1 MNIKE
6 YDFLG
11 YADDKDIQKLIKDE
25 QILYCDF
32 ISKVSRFGLNKE
44 RIILLTNNNIYYLKS
59 KSPVFTITYIQL
71 LGVTLSKTTTE
82 FIFHMN
88 FDDEDFHFKS
98 KNRDLL
104 ISQLAKIYFNNT
116 KKMLKICEVD
126 QKSLKQYIT
135 AKKDKKKN
143 TSYTKMDQ
151 KFSIDTKAYI
161 EKHNN
166 ISEKE
171 LETDK
176 NEKKKKVG
184 TIFSTHKT
192 VKNVGVDDFKII
204 KVIGRGSYGKVCLVE
219 FKQTKELFAMKSLK
233 KNVLL
238 DEDQVESTLLE
249 KNILQSLDYPFLV
262 GMVFCFQT
270 EERVYFVLPFIQGG
284 ELFQHL
290 RKYKYFP
297 EKNVKFYAAI
307 IGLSLDYLHKKGIVY
322 RDIKPENILIE
333 RDGYLKLIDFG
344 MAKILKDDEKTNSFC
359 GTPEY
364 LAPEIITG
372 EGHNRMADWW
382 SYGTLVYEML
392 FGLPPFF
399 NENVETM
406 YELITNKEL
415 RFPKKFN
422 VSEEAKDLL
431 KKLLVKKQNERLG
444 INGGFDE
451 IKKHPFFKDMDFKA
465 LEAKKI
471 EAPFKPALEDS
482 FDVTNFD
489 DEFTSEDLV
498 SSEITE
504 KNMDL
509 IKRNQD
515 QFDEFDEDNDN

>member
-11 YADDKDIQKLIKDE
+11 YEEDKDIQKLIKSE
-25 QILYCDF
+25 KILYCDF
-32 ISKVSRFGLNKE
+32 ITKITRFGLNQE
-44 RIILLTNNNIYYLKS
+44 RIILLTNNNLYYIKS
-59 KSPVFTITYIQL
+59 KSPTFTITYPQL
-71 LGVTLSKTTTE
+71 IGVTLSKTTTE
-82 FIFHMN
+82 FIFHIN
-88 FDDEDFHFKS
+88 FEDQDYHLSS

-104 ISQLAKIYFNNT
+104 ISQLAKIYYNNT
-116 KKMLKICEVD
+116 KKMLKICEVE
-126 QKSLKQYIT
+126 QKTIKQFIT
-135 AKKDKKKN
+135 AKKDKKKS
-143 TSYTKMDQ
+143 TSYTKMEQ
-151 KFSIDTKAYI
+151 KFLIDTKAYI
-161 EKHNN
+161 EKHNK
-166 ISEKE
+166 ISDNEI
-171 LETDK
+171 ETDK
-176 NEKKKKVG
+176 VENKKKVG

-192 VKNVGVDDFKII
+192 VKNVGVDDFKIV

-219 FKQTKELFAMKSLK
+219 FTQTKELFAMKSLK

-297 EKNVKFYAAI
+297 EANVKFYASI
-307 IGLSLDYLHKKGIVY
+307 IGLSLEYLHKKGIVY
-322 RDIKPENILIE
+322 RDIKPENILLE
-333 RDGYLKLIDFG
+333 SDGYLKLIDFG
-344 MAKILKDDEKTNSFC
+344 MAKILKGDEKTNSFC

-392 FGLPPFF
+392 FGIPPFF
-399 NENVETM
+399 NENIETM

-422 VSEEAKDLL
+422 VSDEAKDLL
-431 KKLLVKKQNERLG
+431 KKLLVKNQTQRFG

-451 IKKHPFFKDMDFKA
+451 IKKHPFFIGIDFKA
-465 LEAKKI
+465 LEEKKI
-471 EAPFKPALEDS
+471 EAPFKPKLEDS

-489 DEFTSEDLV
+489 DEFTSEELV

-509 IKRNQD
+509 IKKNQD
-515 QFDEFDEDNDN
+515 QFDEFDEDNDI

>member
-11 YADDKDIQKLIKDE
+11 YEEDKDIKKLIKDE
-25 QILYCDF
+25 EILYSDF
-32 ISKVSRFGLNKE
+32 ISKISRFGLNQE
-44 RIILLTNNNIYYLKS
+44 RIILLTDKNLYYLKNKNPTFVIS
-59 KSPVFTITYIQL
+59 YPQL
-71 LGVTLSKTTTE
+71 LGVTISKTTNE
-82 FIFHMN
+82 FIFHIN
-88 FDDEDFHFKS
+88 FEDQDYHFGS

-104 ISQLAKIYFNNT
+104 LSQLAQIYQSNT
-116 KKMLKICEVD
+116 KKPLKICEVE
-126 QKSLKQYIT
+126 QKSLKQFIT
-135 AKKDKKKN
+135 SKKDKKKT

-151 KFSIDTKAYI
+151 KFLIDTKTFI
-161 EKHNN
+161 EKNSKVN
-166 ISEKE
+166 EKE
-171 LETDK
+171 LET
-176 NEKKKKVG
+176 EKKEKTKKVG

-192 VKNVGVDDFKII
+192 VKNVTVDDFKII

-297 EKNVKFYAAI
+297 EKNVKFYASI
-307 IGLSLDYLHKKGIVY
+307 IGLSLEYLHKKGIVY
-322 RDIKPENILIE
+322 RDIKPENILLE

-344 MAKILKDDEKTNSFC
+344 MAKILKGDEKTNSFC

-392 FGLPPFF
+392 FGIPPFF
-399 NENVETM
+399 NENVEMM

-422 VSEEAKDLL
+422 VSDEAKDLL
-431 KKLLVKKQNERLG
+431 RKLLVKDQKQRFGN
-444 INGGFDE
+444 NGGFDE
-451 IKKHPFFKDMDFKA
+451 IKKHPFFKDMDFQA

-471 EAPFKPALEDS
+471 EAPFKPILEDS

-489 DEFTSEDLV
+489 DEFTSEELV

-504 KNMDL
+504 KNLDL

>member
-1 MNIKE
+1 MSIKE

-11 YADDKDIQKLIKDE
+11 YEEDKEIKKLIKE
-25 QILYCDF
+25 EEILYCDF
-32 ISKVSRFGLNKE
+32 ISKLSRFGLKKE
-44 RIILLTNNNIYYLKS
+44 RVILLTDKNIYYLKS
-59 KSPVFTITYIQL
+59 KNPSFVITYPQL

-82 FIFHMN
+82 FIFHIS
-88 FDDEDFHFKS
+88 FEEQDYHFAS

-104 ISQLAKIYFNNT
+104 IAQLAKIYQSNT
-116 KKMLKICEVD
+116 KKVLKICEVE
-126 QKSLKQYIT
+126 QKSLKQFIT
-135 AKKDKKKN
+135 SKKDKKKS
-143 TSYTKMDQ
+143 TSYTKMEQ
-151 KFSIDTKAYI
+151 KFLIDTKAFI
-161 EKHNN
+161 DKHSK

-171 LETDK
+171 VENDK
-176 NEKKKKVG
+176 IEKKKRVG

-297 EKNVKFYAAI
+297 EKNVQFYASI
-307 IGLSLDYLHKKGIVY
+307 IGLSLEYLHKRGIVY
-322 RDIKPENILIE
+322 RDIKPENILLE
-333 RDGYLKLIDFG
+333 KDGYLKLIDFG
-344 MAKILKDDEKTNSFC
+344 MAKILKDDE
-359 GTPEY
+359 
-364 LAPEIITG
+364 
-372 EGHNRMADWW
+372 
-382 SYGTLVYEML
+382 
-392 FGLPPFF
+392 

-422 VSEEAKDLL
+422 VSDEAKDLL
-431 KKLLVKKQNERLG
+431 KKLLVKQQNQRFG

-451 IKKHPFFKDMDFKA
+451 IKKHPFFKDMDFQA

-471 EAPFKPALEDS
+471 EAPFKPILQDS

-489 DEFTSEDLV
+489 DEFTSEELV

-515 QFDEFDEDNDN
+515 LFDEFGDDNDD

>member
-11 YADDKDIQKLIKDE
+11 YEEDKDIKKLIKNE
-25 QILYCDF
+25 EILYCDF
-32 ISKVSRFGLNKE
+32 ISKISRFGLNQE
-44 RIILLTNNNIYYLKS
+44 RIILLTDKNLYYLKNKNPTFVIS
-59 KSPVFTITYIQL
+59 YPQL
-71 LGVTLSKTTTE
+71 LGVTISKTTNE
-82 FIFHMN
+82 FIFHIN
-88 FDDEDFHFKS
+88 FEDQDYHFGS

-104 ISQLAKIYFNNT
+104 ISQLAKIYQSNT
-116 KKMLKICEVD
+116 KKPLKICEVE
-126 QKSLKQYIT
+126 QKSLKQFIT
-135 AKKDKKKN
+135 AKKDKKKS

-151 KFSIDTKAYI
+151 KFLIDTKAFIDKYSKI
-161 EKHNN
+161 N
-166 ISEKE
+166 EKE
-171 LETDK
+171 LET
-176 NEKKKKVG
+176 EKKEKTKKVG

-192 VKNVGVDDFKII
+192 VKNVTVDDFKII

-297 EKNVKFYAAI
+297 EKNVKFYASI
-307 IGLSLDYLHKKGIVY
+307 IGLSLEYLHKKGIVY
-322 RDIKPENILIE
+322 RDIKPENILLE
-333 RDGYLKLIDFG
+333 KDGYLKLIDFG
-344 MAKILKDDEKTNSFC
+344 MAKILKGDEKTNSFC

-392 FGLPPFF
+392 FGIPPFF

-422 VSEEAKDLL
+422 VSDEAKDLL
-431 KKLLVKKQNERLG
+431 RKLLVKDQKERFG
-444 INGGFDE
+444 NNGGFDE
-451 IKKHPFFKDMDFKA
+451 IKKHPFFKDMDFEA

-471 EAPFKPALEDS
+471 EAPFKPVLENS

-489 DEFTSEDLV
+489 DEFTSEELV